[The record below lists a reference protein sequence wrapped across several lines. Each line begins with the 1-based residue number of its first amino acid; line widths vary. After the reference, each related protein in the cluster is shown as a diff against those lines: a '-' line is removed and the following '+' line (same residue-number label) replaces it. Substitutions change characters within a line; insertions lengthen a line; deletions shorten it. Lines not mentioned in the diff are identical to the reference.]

1 MSSTAK
7 YKTWAG
13 FAFESLC
20 IKHIHQIK
28 QALGIVGIFSTE
40 SSFYSKGDDHEIG
53 FQIDMLIDRSD
64 NAINICEMK
73 FYATEYEFS
82 KKEAEKL
89 RARRELFRNKTE
101 TKKYLINTLMTTF
114 GLKAN
119 EHSASAVDKSLKMDD
134 LFL

>member
-1 MSSTAK
+1 MSNTAK

-20 IKHIHQIK
+20 IKHVHQIK
-28 QALGIVGIFSTE
+28 QALGIGGIYSTE
-40 SSFYSKGDDHEIG
+40 SSFYSKGTDAETG

-64 NAINICEMK
+64 NAINLCEMK
-73 FYATEYEFS
+73 FYTTEYELS
-82 KKEAEKL
+82 KKEAGKL
-89 RARRELFRNKTE
+89 HTRRELFRTKTQ

-119 EHSASAVDKSLKMDD
+119 EHSASSIDKSLTMDA